1 MGAEVNIIVERVSN
15 VPINNDPRHWIAV
28 FVRGRT
34 CWGKEANVMSLLSHD
49 NSELGLWKRLVFT
62 ADN

>member
-1 MGAEVNIIVERVSN
+1 MRAKVNIIIERVGN

-34 CWGKEANVMSLLSHD
+34 RWGKEANMMSLLSHD
-49 NSELGLWKRLVFT
+49 DSELGLWRRLAFSHR
-62 ADN
+62 